1 MKQKQPH
8 RQKTFQTI
16 LKSTWLPAIVFVLAA
31 LILFAQSFRFTFHDE
46 GDILTVGWLMT
57 RGKILYRD
65 IFSHHFP
72 LPYFWSAGVTAV
84 FGQSLIAQR
93 LSIAILTVL
102 VFWLGIRIT
111 QKPLAISLQFLLWAQ
126 FNHLVRGNMVL
137 YHSFAALSVFLI
149 FLIVFFQKKHKGQVP
164 GWQVFLLGFASST
177 AMLASVIFAYP
188 ILIAFLFYAVNIFRQ
203 AAQGDRKQQWRE
215 LVKKLWPYGIGLFL
229 LPLLFLI
236 YLLVTKSVGNFW
248 MDGIRFNLDYYG
260 KYINANSMSPL
271 QVLFYVVTLH
281 HPFQVLMA
289 APLQDNWILN
299 YIFFITLRLGVL
311 FATLEMILTKRYGR
325 AGFTFLFLAA
335 LLIRNN
341 GANGQPYMIIALFVL
356 VDQLSLPW
364 LCGDRH
370 QKTAEQTPTKWPKLR
385 LGLKMGTTL
394 IVAVIFFRLLIN
406 LGLNLDELTPT
417 ANFQALEEKSAQI
430 RAIKSECPS
439 LKMLAYPFDFYAYYV
454 AEVEPASKYH
464 FVLQWVDDYAAD
476 DIIEHLAAQEPIL
489 FTYERVIDYYEP
501 TRILA
506 YVNQH
511 YDRLSEDW
519 WASPAL
525 TNCLADPD

>member
-1 MKQKQPH
+1 MKKIPPQPQQKA
-8 RQKTFQTI
+8 KSL
-16 LKSTWLPAIVFVLAA
+16 LKSTWLPVIVFTLAA

-57 RGKILYRD
+57 RGRILYKE

-72 LPYFWSAGVTAV
+72 LPYFWSAGVTAA
-84 FGQSLIAQR
+84 FGPSLIAQR

-111 QKPLAISLQFLLWAQ
+111 RKPLTVSLQFLLWAQ
-126 FNHLVRGNMVL
+126 FNPLVRGNMVL
-137 YHSFAALSVFLI
+137 YHSFAALSVYLI
-149 FLIVFFQKKHKGQVP
+149 FLIVFHQKKHEGQVP

-188 ILIAFLFYAVNIFRQ
+188 ILIAFLFYAVNVFRRR
-203 AAQGDRKQQWRE
+203 AQGDRKEKWRG
-215 LVKKLWPYGIGLFL
+215 LLKQVWPYGIGLFL
-229 LPLLFLI
+229 LPLLFLA
-236 YLLVTKSVGNFW
+236 YLLLTKSLSFFW

-281 HPFQVLMA
+281 HPFQVLVP
-289 APLQDNWILN
+289 PLQANWTLN
-299 YIFFITLRLGVL
+299 YIFFITLRLSVL
-311 FATLEMILTKRYGR
+311 FATLEMILTKRHAR
-325 AGFTFLFLAA
+325 AGFSYLFLAA

-356 VDQLSLPW
+356 IDQLCLPW
-364 LCGDRH
+364 LRSDR
-370 QKTAEQTPTKWPKLR
+370 QQSTMAQTPTQWPKLR
-385 LGLKMGTTL
+385 LGLKISTTL
-394 IVAVIFFRLLIN
+394 IVAAIFFRLLIN

-439 LKMLAYPFDFYAYYV
+439 LKMLAYPFDFYAYYL

-476 DIIEHLAAQEPIL
+476 EIIEDLSIQEPIL

-506 YVNQH
+506 YVDQH
-511 YDRLSEDW
+511 YNLLSEDL
-519 WASPAL
+519 WASPTL